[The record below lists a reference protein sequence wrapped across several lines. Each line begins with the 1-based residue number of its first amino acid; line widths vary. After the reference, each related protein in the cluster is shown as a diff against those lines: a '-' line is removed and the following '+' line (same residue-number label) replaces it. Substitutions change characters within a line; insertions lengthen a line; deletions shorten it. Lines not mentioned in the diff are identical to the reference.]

1 MNAAGDKHER
11 TIAFADI
18 AIGQIKALRQP
29 AEPRD
34 YELWY
39 AYATGYNPT
48 LNKAIN
54 DTLARKGNLEPSEVD
69 SIYSTY
75 LSPTRLTDRIDSV
88 GGRVSDEVEHVV
100 TMIEEIVGSTSAFTA
115 SLADARQQLG
125 RTGDR
130 DLLRAVIEGLV
141 RTTREFERSNE
152 TLEMRLRTSMRE
164 IQQLQDDLDAVRHES
179 LTDPLTTLSNR
190 KHFDR
195 AITHEIANAAEH
207 GTALSLL
214 MIDIDHFKS
223 FNDTFGHLTGDQVL
237 RLVALCVKQNVKG
250 QDIAARYGGEEFAII
265 LPNTRLHEAATVSDH
280 IRRAVMSKELMKRS
294 TGESLGRVTISIGV
308 ATLRAGDSDHSLI
321 ERADNCLYAAKRAG
335 RNCVLS
341 EDDCGAGEAT
351 LQPRVA

>member
-1 MNAAGDKHER
+1 MTVAGDKHER

-39 AYATGYNPT
+39 TYATGYNPT

-54 DTLARKGNLEPSEVD
+54 DTLARKGNLNPSEVD

-75 LSPTRLTDRIDSV
+75 LSPARLTDRIDSV
-88 GGRVSDEVEHVV
+88 GGRVSDEIEHVV
-100 TMIEEIVGSTSAFTA
+100 SMIEEIAGSTSAFTV

-125 RTGDR
+125 RSADR
-130 DLLRAVIEGLV
+130 DILRTVIEGLV

-152 TLEMRLRTSMRE
+152 NLELRLRASMRE

-195 AITHEIANAAEH
+195 AIVQEIARAAEH

-250 QDIAARYGGEEFAII
+250 QDVAARYGGEEFAVI
-265 LPNTRLHEAATVSDH
+265 LPSTHLREAGTVAEH
-280 IRRAVMSKELMKRS
+280 IRRAVMGKELMKRS
-294 TGESLGRVTISIGV
+294 TGESLGRVTVSIGV
-308 ATLRAGDSDHSLI
+308 ATLRPGDNDHALI
-321 ERADNCLYAAKRAG
+321 ERGDACLYAAKRAG
-335 RNCVLS
+335 RNRIHS
-341 EDDCGAGEAT
+341 EEEGGAEFAM
-351 LQPRVA
+351 QPRVA